1 MNRPDLILVDEPTA
15 TLDSERGKRVVRS
28 LINEVKQRNVLGI
41 MVTHDLAMAAQTDR
55 ILEMKD
61 GFLNELIKSNN

>member
-1 MNRPDLILVDEPTA
+1 
-15 TLDSERGKRVVRS
+15 
-28 LINEVKQRNVLGI
+28 
-41 MVTHDLAMAAQTDR
+41 MVTHDLAMAAQADR